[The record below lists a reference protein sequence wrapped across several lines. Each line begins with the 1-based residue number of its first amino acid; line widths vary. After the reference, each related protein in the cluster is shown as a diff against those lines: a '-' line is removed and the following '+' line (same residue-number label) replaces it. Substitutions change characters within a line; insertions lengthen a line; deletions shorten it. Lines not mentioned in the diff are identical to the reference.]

1 MGLGRCLGFHSSFS
15 GWLLEGF
22 KKEDDSNGYDYSWKL
37 SLSLLQSS
45 GRLPAVH
52 GTHLLEMGA
61 YLELWLPF
69 QGD

>member
-22 KKEDDSNGYDYSWKL
+22 NEEDDSNGYDYSWNL
-37 SLSLLQSS
+37 SLSLLLSS
-45 GRLPAVH
+45 RRLLAVL
-52 GTHLLEMGA
+52 GTHLLEMVA

-69 QGD
+69 QVD